1 MVEIFIQ
8 GNLVKDAEVKQ
19 SQNGNKYVSLKV
31 ASNGFS
37 KGEKRVDYY
46 DITWFNYSE
55 KLIEWLK
62 KGKPVTVVGD
72 FHASASLGRDSKIYV
87 QNDVVAHNVSFIDVT
102 RGDGQQ
108 TAQNTRSNVVPTQE
122 VSSTTSLNLPV
133 EKPVSTEPVENNPDN
148 DLPF

>member
-72 FHASASLGRDSKIYV
+72 FHASANLGKDAKIYV
-87 QNDVVAHNVSFIDVT
+87 QNDVVAHNVSFLDVT
-102 RGDGQQ
+102 RGEGQQ
-108 TAQNTRSNVVPTQE
+108 TTQNTPSNEAPTKE
-122 VSSTTSLNLPV
+122 VSSTASLNLPA
-133 EKPVSTEPVENNPDN
+133 ENPVNTEPMEDNPDN